1 MITAIIIKMIDVN
14 FILRFIKI
22 LLAGIFSFLSNT
34 DEKLNIRI
42 LVRRVLV
49 SFIDIQE
56 KGLKT

>member
-1 MITAIIIKMIDVN
+1 MIDVN
-14 FILRFIKI
+14 LILRFIKT
-22 LLAGIFSFLSNT
+22 LLAGIFSFLSNI

-42 LVRRVLV
+42 LVRKVLV